1 MPAFRAFAA
10 YPQSLRSLRY
20 STTLHYG
27 ASGRYRFLS
36 PEGKKQV
43 VLRREKTV
51 TYDYE
56 NTYPRDRYAD
66 GCACSGCRSEGQVDT
81 QPEETCTVTR
91 YADSNA

>member
-1 MPAFRAFAA
+1 M
-10 YPQSLRSLRY
+10 
-20 STTLHYG
+20 
-27 ASGRYRFLS
+27 
-36 PEGKKQV
+36 
-43 VLRREKTV
+43 

-91 YADSNA
+91 YAIFMCEKNFRLQHRHACPGREQQGDQVGEAHQT